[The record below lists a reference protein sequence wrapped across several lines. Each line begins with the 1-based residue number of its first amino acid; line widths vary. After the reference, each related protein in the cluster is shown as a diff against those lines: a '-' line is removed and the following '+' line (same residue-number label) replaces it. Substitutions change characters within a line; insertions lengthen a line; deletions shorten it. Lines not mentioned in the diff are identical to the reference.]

1 MQYLHEFCVMP
12 SVDHHP
18 VHPLSVPE
26 LGSSQ
31 QDLVW
36 TKWYCA
42 AGRNETTDFN
52 KQTHGVSN
60 KTLYSLMRLQLHPP
74 KSRGYNCHQVVKQP

>member
-1 MQYLHEFCVMP
+1 MEYLHEFCVMP

-18 VHPLSVPE
+18 MHPLSVPE

-36 TKWYCA
+36 TKWYCVA
-42 AGRNETTDFN
+42 DRNETTDFN
-52 KQTHGVSN
+52 KQSH
-60 KTLYSLMRLQLHPP
+60 
-74 KSRGYNCHQVVKQP
+74 

>member
-52 KQTHGVSN
+52 KQTHWVSN
-60 KTLYSLMRLQLHPP
+60 RPYIP
-74 KSRGYNCHQVVKQP
+74 